1 MSDVQTT
8 HWEGCWKTGEK
19 KHAGCEEAQKGCGNH
34 SHGHP
39 LHLCK
44 PKLDDKTRRG
54 REFAPDKSAGC
65 GHRFDCCVLG
75 CRCECHP
82 ENLVPAPALPV
93 PVPAAPR
100 LDVRRVGQEAQEP
113 VLRGRS
119 RMAEEV
125 KRCACSEW
133 ATCPEHQAMVANL
146 HAPAP
151 APSATIT
158 YACQFCR
165 VLEPEEHKPDCFV
178 FTVTA
183 LRAEVE
189 RLRIKIKNYEPV
201 DTYNGCTIEEWK
213 AEAERLSREAQ
224 MWDREAMKERARAD
238 KAEAEVEELRK
249 DHRSC
254 PICHGDPSTFR
265 AGNEGYGEEDFDI
278 NSCPE
283 TKWRDG
289 RLVNHCHERCLR
301 VTTEAQ
307 RDALLKAMR
316 EIEVC
321 LSRWDTQVT
330 EAKLI
335 AAAAL
340 ASTDEGREGK

>member
-1 MSDVQTT
+1 MSESKHTPVAWLVATGAT
-8 HWEGCWKTGEK
+8 HE
-19 KHAGCEEAQKGCGNH
+19 
-34 SHGHP
+34 
-39 LHLCK
+39 
-44 PKLDDKTRRG
+44 G
-54 REFAPDKSAGC
+54 RETYTRHEQRPPLCDAEPIYAPDLA
-65 GHRFDCCVLG
+65 
-75 CRCECHP
+75 
-82 ENLVPAPALPV
+82 
-93 PVPAAPR
+93 
-100 LDVRRVGQEAQEP
+100 
-113 VLRGRS
+113 
-119 RMAEEV
+119 
-125 KRCACSEW
+125 
-133 ATCPEHQAMVANL
+133 
-146 HAPAP
+146 
-151 APSATIT
+151 
-158 YACQFCR
+158 
-165 VLEPEEHKPDCFV
+165 
-178 FTVTA
+178 
-183 LRAEVE
+183 AEVE
-189 RLRIKIKNYEPV
+189 RLKSALTKISGIRDSMIGCQKVNWSEHVYPLVAALDETGFEGASYEV
-201 DTYNGCTIEEWK
+201 ARDQIGTLL
-213 AEAERLSREAQ
+213 ERTN
-224 MWDREAMKERARAD
+224 

-340 ASTDEGREGK
+340 ASTAEGREGK